1 MPKLHP
7 LSSLTDDDLAEVAAK
22 AAAEK
27 DKKAGRKPQAIDEAP
42 AIVQLPVVSASFFAD
57 QSVPERRWIV
67 PDMIPDRTV
76 TIASGDGAVG
86 KSTLM
91 LQLAVAI
98 VGGAPWIGKNPDPGP
113 VVVVSAEDDIEEL
126 HRRLDAIAR
135 GLAVSLADLVDL
147 HLIPL
152 AGKDAVLAAPEG
164 KTSIIRETPVW
175 RGLVAIVERA
185 KPRLL
190 ILDTR
195 ADVFAGHENDRS
207 QARQFVG
214 LLRGLA
220 IAHNLAV
227 VLIEHPSLVGLS
239 SGTGTSGSTGWN
251 NAVRSRLYLET
262 IKDDAGEEIDAGLRV
277 LRVMKANY
285 GPAGQELRLHW
296 RNGLFVLD
304 GAGGGFDKLIADA
317 KAERVFLDLLGKYA
331 AQGRD
336 VSDSPGSN
344 YAPAEFAGQGPQP
357 ATKDAMKAAMRR
369 LILAGRIRV
378 ETFGPPSRQRKRL
391 VIEPAKEG
399 E

>member
-1 MPKLHP
+1 
-7 LSSLTDDDLAEVAAK
+7 LTDNDLAEVAAE

-27 DKKAGRKPQAIDEAP
+27 DKKAGRKPHATDEVP
-42 AIVQLPVVSASFFAD
+42 AIAQLPVVSASFFAD
-57 QSVPERRWIV
+57 QPVPEQRWIV

-98 VGGAPWIGKNPDPGP
+98 VGGVPWIGKNPDPGP
-113 VVVVSAEDDIEEL
+113 VVVVSAEDDLEEL
-126 HRRLDAIAR
+126 HRRLDAIGR
-135 GLAVSLADLVDL
+135 GLGVSLADLIDL

-185 KPRLL
+185 RPRLV

-195 ADVFAGHENDRS
+195 ADVFAGQENDRS

-227 VLIEHPSLVGLS
+227 VLIEHPSLAGLS
-239 SGTGTSGSTGWN
+239 SGTGMSGSTGWN

-285 GPAGQELRLHW
+285 GRSGQELRLRW
-296 RNGLFVLD
+296 QNGLFILD
-304 GAGGGFDKLIADA
+304 GAGGGFDKLVADA

-331 AQGRD
+331 AQGCD

-357 ATKDAMKAAMRR
+357 VTKNAMRDAMRR
-369 LILAGRIRV
+369 LILAGRVRV

-391 VIEPAKEG
+391 VPEPAKEG
-399 E
+399 D